1 MTNQNGYLYTKEFAE
16 KAGISVS
23 AVTKLLRKGALKGEK
38 KSGKWII
45 PESELSA
52 TAVKDL
58 SDSTGSE
65 ASQPTDPA
73 PVKSTGAS
81 YTVAEFA
88 QMTFLTEKGV
98 ADWLKAG
105 RLTGSQSAEGQWQ
118 VDAANCETDDIKRL
132 LRSG

>member
-1 MTNQNGYLYTKEFAE
+1 MTNPNGYLYTKEFAE

-23 AVTKLLRKGALKGEK
+23 AVTKLIRKNAITGEK

-52 TAVKDL
+52 PAVKDL
-58 SDSTGSE
+58 TGAAGVETSKP
-65 ASQPTDPA
+65 ADPA
-73 PVKSTGAS
+73 PAKSTGAS

-98 ADWLKAG
+98 AAWLKSG
-105 RLTGSQSAEGQWQ
+105 RLSGQQDAAGQWR
-118 VDAANCETDDIKRL
+118 VDAANCDADDIKRL
-132 LRSG
+132 LRGD